1 MNDKRT
7 KITIL
12 GTSGAGKTCYLLG
25 MYHIM
30 NMGMKSFYIKADDD
44 TDVELKTKYR
54 KMKDSSLGTNR
65 FPAGTDTNSEYS
77 FMLQYGFEDI
87 VPFQWIDYAGG
98 ALVSKTAGD
107 EEEYKKI
114 KDTINESSCLLICVD
129 GELLKGNDTEEKI
142 ERVKEHCTSSMHNFF
157 ADYFTENQNLPPTA
171 IVLTKYDV
179 CEKDTDL
186 NEIDEVIR
194 EAFGDFFPLRSDIE
208 RIVAIIPVSLG
219 TNISENNYSGKLKPI
234 NIHLP
239 IFMGIWFTLQKLIK
253 EYADALAFL
262 KTETNSYMKMKD
274 KVENIPIPFF
284 SFFNK
289 KTIQE
294 LSNRIDKIKNLSQKT
309 KKIFDIMTKHSE
321 LLTDELNEIE
331 LLYENNKKTSFK
343 KLLEG

>member
-1 MNDKRT
+1 MIDKCT

-25 MYHIM
+25 MYHKM
-30 NMGMKSFYIKADDD
+30 NMGVKSFYIKADDD
-44 TDVELKTKYR
+44 TDVDLRTKYE
-54 KMKDSSLGTNR
+54 KMKDSTLGRNR

-87 VPFQWIDYAGG
+87 LQFQWIDYAGG

-107 EEEYKKI
+107 LEEYNKI

-129 GELLKGNDTEEKI
+129 GELLKGNDIDEKI

-186 NEIDEVIR
+186 NEIDEIMR
-194 EAFGDFFPLRSDIE
+194 EAFGDFFTPRSDIE

-219 TNISENNYSGKLKPI
+219 ANISENDFSGKLKPV
-234 NIHLP
+234 NLHLP
-239 IFMGIWFTLQKLIK
+239 IFMGIWFALQKLIK
-253 EYADALAFL
+253 EYADTLA
-262 KTETNSYMKMKD
+262 KQENETNNYMDRK
-274 KVENIPIPFF
+274 
-284 SFFNK
+284 NK
-289 KTIQE
+289 AEQRKWFKKKKEIQHLSE
-294 LSNRIDKIKNLSQKT
+294 LIDRNKNQSQKT

-343 KLLEG
+343 DLLEG

>member
-1 MNDKRT
+1 MSDENT

-142 ERVKEHCTSSMHNFF
+142 ERVKEACTSLMHNFF

-171 IVLTKYDV
+171 IVLTKSDIYK
-179 CEKDTDL
+179 KDTTKE
-186 NEIDEVIR
+186 EIDKIMR
-194 EAFGDFFPLRSDIE
+194 EAFDDFFTSDSNIE
-208 RIVAIIPVSLG
+208 RIIAIIPVSLG
-219 TNISENNYSGKLKPI
+219 ANISENNYSGKLKPV
-234 NIHLP
+234 NLHLP

-253 EYADALAFL
+253 KYADALAAQEDFINCCM
-262 KTETNSYMKMKD
+262 KTKDEEESKWFFFKD
-274 KVENIPIPFF
+274 KKRIQKLSDLIAL
-284 SFFNK
+284 NK
-289 KTIQE
+289 
-294 LSNRIDKIKNLSQKT
+294 NGSQQT
-309 KKIFDIMTKHSE
+309 KKIFEIMTKHSE
-321 LLTDELNEIE
+321 LLTDELKEIE
-331 LLYENNKKTSFK
+331 LLYRNNKRTSFSD
-343 KLLEG
+343 LVEG